1 MKGRK
6 IKNLTRE
13 DITIVDYKNLL
24 VKNSACAAHSAS
36 SILLFVF
43 LLVFAFAFVSSSSS
57 SVLLVHVH
65 AHVPAPCVAARFMCR
80 LRSAGEGEAV
90 QQDDE
95 QDQGRVDGLPRAT
108 GALAPVAT
116 HKRKRIRNLVLLNSN
131 SCTRDDRPLYIRRAT
146 CHAMSS
152 HTHFVAAAASVFV
165 ARSTSSSL
173 PPVSMQIYTS
183 LDSPHLISSRLV
195 RWTAPNVVVVDC
207 CSHTSNTI

>member
-24 VKNSACAAHSAS
+24 VKNSAYAAHSAS
-36 SILLFVF
+36 SLLLFVF

-65 AHVPAPCVAARFMCR
+65 AHVPAPCFAARFMCR

-95 QDQGRVDGLPRAT
+95 QDQGRVDGLPRARTT
-108 GALAPVAT
+108 GAFALVAAHQ
-116 HKRKRIRNLVLLNSN
+116 HKLRRRRKRVRNLVLLNSN

-146 CHAMSS
+146 CHAMSP

-173 PPVSMQIYTS
+173 PPASMPIYTS
-183 LDSPHLISSRLV
+183 LDSPPHLISYS
-195 RWTAPNVVVVDC
+195 PMDGSEC
-207 CSHTSNTI
+207 CCCC